1 MLTAFDLLAYSM
13 IIRKLFIC
21 LFLAVYFGCS
31 DGQQSTQKLPNLTTF
46 DVEAVPEIQLTID
59 ESFRGSQ
66 NAEVNKIGD
75 IAADSLGNVY
85 FVDEYKHKIQVVDRE
100 GTPTGSMGRAGGR
113 AGEFRKL
120 GDIEVKNGKV
130 YGYDEDRKAMNV
142 YNSEDMEFI
151 ESTVFS
157 AKHLTG
163 DSLANAAPFTA
174 KVLNNGNY
182 LLGFQ
187 VVESPTDRHLYF
199 YKVNPEG
206 EIISDQIIDFPN
218 KPLFVEN
225 DPKGMIIMMMP
236 YERETLMFTDSEGYI
251 YTLYTED
258 FLIRKFDAEGN
269 YVEAWR
275 YPVKKRTLNTAD
287 AVDMFDDVDIRRA
300 IRGDDLPGTWPA
312 VATLLLD
319 DEDRF
324 WVATITQNLNNY
336 RWYVVGKQG
345 SVLGTV
351 ELPRKVEIKAV
362 RNGKI
367 YARAFNKRTY
377 AEEVVRYEIR

>member
-1 MLTAFDLLAYSM
+1 MLTVIDLLASLM

-31 DGQQSTQKLPNLTTF
+31 DGQQSIKSIPNLTTF
-46 DVEAVPEIQLTID
+46 RVEGVPEIRLTKD

-66 NAEVNKIGD
+66 HAEVNKIGD

-85 FVDEYKHKIQVVDRE
+85 FVDEYKHKIQVVDRD
-100 GTPTGSMGRAGGR
+100 GTPTGTMGRAGGR

-120 GDIEVKNGKV
+120 GDIEVRNGKV

-142 YNSEDMEFI
+142 YTTNEYDFSVFTAFSSSELK
-151 ESTVFS
+151 V
-157 AKHLTG
+157 
-163 DSLANAAPFTA
+163 DSLQMASPFVA
-174 KVLNNGNY
+174 KILAEGDY
-182 LLGFQ
+182 LVGFQ
-187 VVESPTDRHLYF
+187 VVKSPENRHLYF

-206 EIISDQIIDFPN
+206 EIISDQLINFPN

-236 YERETLMFTDSEGYI
+236 YERETLIFTDSEGAI
-251 YTLYTED
+251 YTLFTED

-269 YVEAWR
+269 YLEAWR
-275 YPVKKRTLNTAD
+275 YPIKKRTLNTAD

-312 VATLLLD
+312 VATVLVD

-324 WVATITQNLNNY
+324 WVATITQDLDNY
-336 RWYVVGKQG
+336 RWYVLGKRG

-351 ELPRKVEIKAV
+351 ELPRKVDIKAV
-362 RNGKI
+362 QNGKV
-367 YARAFNKRTY
+367 YARAFNKRTF